1 MTDLLPTILI
11 LGMLATMAA
20 KSLPVVRAPVSGK
33 ALVEVPVPLLFRLLG
48 HRANA
53 VAILVVLMLGSGMF
67 GDRWVSHGLFLF
79 AVVAMVGIACVP
91 TRYRLTTDGLSPS
104 PSVFRPW
111 SDFERWE
118 ATGNVVYLSGKGRF
132 ASLKLYA
139 TGKER
144 DELQRVLRRYLPGGG
159 R

>member
-1 MTDLLPTILI
+1 MRGAGSSVPRHPPAPAELGGVSVHLRAAQARRAAGRVSVHPGRGRSPTWSGHRAQSAPCFPNRPAPRFRRSDAMTDLLPTILI

-67 GDRWVSHGLFLF
+67 GDRWVSHG
-79 AVVAMVGIACVP
+79 
-91 TRYRLTTDGLSPS
+91 
-104 PSVFRPW
+104 
-111 SDFERWE
+111 
-118 ATGNVVYLSGKGRF
+118 
-132 ASLKLYA
+132 
-139 TGKER
+139 
-144 DELQRVLRRYLPGGG
+144 
-159 R
+159 